1 MADNSVEINMAVD
14 YPLAEKPAWP
24 AGGPSRTANGPAE
37 VRDEAKTK
45 GGFAFE
51 WFLIATVFLAA
62 CAGIYESLT
71 ESSMPAWSMLSMLRG
86 HGYLKKYSIA
96 YEPGRG
102 VWRTLGWTGSAMMLG
117 LMLYSLRKRIPAMRR
132 LGSMRHWL
140 SAHMF
145 LGIMGPLL
153 VTMHTTFKWHGIIAT
168 SFWCMIVTMVFG
180 ILGRYIYGQIPRGIS
195 GAELEV
201 KDIEKI
207 IEGMDKN
214 LAIYLGAANP
224 PAGHAGPLTAMSGG
238 MGVLDANPAGHA
250 GGQGGA
256 PGQPAGHAG
265 PLGALF
271 FTIKSDII
279 MSFRMQRAV
288 RLLKTRYKLA
298 WRDRRKVISILKKR
312 TELIRRKNLLATS
325 HSLLHHW
332 HVLHVPLALVMFT
345 IMFLHIAVY
354 YIFRTGQ

>member
-1 MADNSVEINMAVD
+1 MADNSVELNMAVD
-14 YPLAEKPAWP
+14 CPRA
-24 AGGPSRTANGPAE
+24 
-37 VRDEAKTK
+37 RDEAKTK
-45 GGFAFE
+45 GGGFAFE
-51 WFLIATVFLAA
+51 WFLITTVFLIA
-62 CAGIYESLT
+62 CAGIYESLAQ
-71 ESSMPAWSMLSMLRG
+71 SSMPAWSILSMLRA
-86 HGYLKKYSIA
+86 HGYLKTYPIA

-102 VWRTLGWTGSAMMLG
+102 VWRALGWTGSAMMLV
-117 LMLYSLRKRIPAMRR
+117 LMLYSLRKRVPAMRR

-153 VTMHTTFKWHGIIAT
+153 VALHTTFKWHGIIAT

-201 KDIEKI
+201 RDIEKS
-207 IEGMDKN
+207 IEGMDKS
-214 LAIYLGAANP
+214 LARYLGAAI
-224 PAGHAGPLTAMSGG
+224 PLTAMGGGMNWEIGGG
-238 MGVLDANPAGHA
+238 MGVFGAGPAVRA
-250 GGQGGA
+250 GGQGSA
-256 PGQPAGHAG
+256 AG

-279 MSFRMQRAV
+279 MSLRTQRAV

-312 TELIRRKNLLATS
+312 TELIRRKNLLAAS

-332 HVLHVPLALVMFT
+332 HVLHVPLSLVMFT